1 MFRSKL
7 WLCLFHALQLSCLI
21 GISSPLAKFKYK
33 QRGIIKK
40 VMVVFEIII
49 RVTSIYKG
57 FLRLWK
63 LRVCVVHFIDQM
75 PSKFG
80 RWLIWSIYIHGQL
93 YDHQTDLSAVK
104 YQANKMIN
112 SIFFFQNETSSRSAS
127 GANLKIMSLQG
138 GGGGVTPPGYSR
150 VWVKRIGKMVDIKRA
165 RMMKV
170 FFVFV
175 TNEFS

>member
-1 MFRSKL
+1 M
-7 WLCLFHALQLSCLI
+7 H
-21 GISSPLAKFKYK
+21 
-33 QRGIIKK
+33 
-40 VMVVFEIII
+40 
-49 RVTSIYKG
+49 
-57 FLRLWK
+57 
-63 LRVCVVHFIDQM
+63 
-75 PSKFG
+75 SKFG
-80 RWLIWSIYIHGQL
+80 RWLTWSIYIHGQL

-165 RMMKV
+165 RMMCFSFLWQTSFHSQTKDFLDV
-170 FFVFV
+170 DEILPVTKFEGYLFSFSSLTALLTASQLCRHFRRGHSPFVRILRILADYQ
-175 TNEFS
+175 FS

>member
-33 QRGIIKK
+33 KKGIIKK

-49 RVTSIYKG
+49 RVTFIRV

-63 LRVCVVHFIDQM
+63 LWVCVVHFINQM

-138 GGGGVTPPGYSR
+138 GGGGGYPPQ
-150 VWVKRIGKMVDIKRA
+150 D
-165 RMMKV
+165 
-170 FFVFV
+170 
-175 TNEFS
+175 THEFG

>member
-1 MFRSKL
+1 
-7 WLCLFHALQLSCLI
+7 
-21 GISSPLAKFKYK
+21 
-33 QRGIIKK
+33 
-40 VMVVFEIII
+40 MVVFEIII

-138 GGGGVTPPGYSR
+138 GGGGLPPQ
-150 VWVKRIGKMVDIKRA
+150 D
-165 RMMKV
+165 
-170 FFVFV
+170 
-175 TNEFS
+175 THEFG

>member
-1 MFRSKL
+1 
-7 WLCLFHALQLSCLI
+7 
-21 GISSPLAKFKYK
+21 
-33 QRGIIKK
+33 
-40 VMVVFEIII
+40 
-49 RVTSIYKG
+49 
-57 FLRLWK
+57 
-63 LRVCVVHFIDQM
+63 
-75 PSKFG
+75 
-80 RWLIWSIYIHGQL
+80 
-93 YDHQTDLSAVK
+93 
-104 YQANKMIN
+104 MIN

-150 VWVKRIGKMVDIKRA
+150 VWVKRIGKMVDFKRA